1 MEERLGGGGWQLGSK
16 NIAGVLSAKPK
27 ETFYRDT
34 DLHIGSYIR
43 IFDRDMLIHDV
54 DEFTRN
60 YYQKKYGY
68 TEDMLEAVNVQVWV
82 YFKFYVQ
89 ISLIGIIK
97 TKCLSVIF
105 DQFGFKYFHWYK

>member
-1 MEERLGGGGWQLGSK
+1 MEERFGGGGRGGRGGAQLGSK
-16 NIAGVLSAKPK
+16 NIAGVLTAKPK
-27 ETFYRDT
+27 ETYYRDT

-68 TEDMLEAVNVQVWV
+68 TEDMLEAVNVQVW
-82 YFKFYVQ
+82 
-89 ISLIGIIK
+89 
-97 TKCLSVIF
+97 
-105 DQFGFKYFHWYK
+105 FHSNLCSNFFNRYKN

>member
-1 MEERLGGGGWQLGSK
+1 LLWILWKRGLGVGGWGQLGSK
-16 NIAGVLSAKPK
+16 NIAGVLTAKPK
-27 ETFYRDT
+27 ETYYRDT

-68 TEDMLEAVNVQVWV
+68 TEDMLEAVNVQVLLLFHSNLM
-82 YFKFYVQ
+82 FKFLQLV
-89 ISLIGIIK
+89 LK
-97 TKCLSVIF
+97 KLSV
-105 DQFGFKYFHWYK
+105 

>member
-1 MEERLGGGGWQLGSK
+1 MLWILWKRGLGGGVGRGQLGSK
-16 NIAGVLSAKPK
+16 NIAGVLTAKPK
-27 ETFYRDT
+27 ETYYRDT

-68 TEDMLEAVNVQVWV
+68 TEDMLEAVNVQVLLLFHSNFM
-82 YFKFYVQ
+82 FKFLQLV
-89 ISLIGIIK
+89 LK
-97 TKCLSVIF
+97 KLSV
-105 DQFGFKYFHWYK
+105 